1 MPVPRMQ
8 PCGDRGLMDA
18 VECAAAGDSPGD
30 GLFRIGSCSLK
41 FSAVFQVPGII
52 GIRLQWLQGNV
63 FPQTFLPGPQPAIP
77 RTHPDLASK
86 HTRLPKKTAII

>member
-8 PCGDRGLMDA
+8 PCGDRGLMDT

-52 GIRLQWLQGNV
+52 GIRFQWLQGNV
-63 FPQTFLPGPQPAIP
+63 FPQTFFQSVSYTHLTLPTIA
-77 RTHPDLASK
+77 
-86 HTRLPKKTAII
+86 